1 MPTENKQPDIN
12 ELKKNSTVNPADT
25 YKEKRTSFKD
35 TIRGKVNDVKKSV
48 NDKVQKGKDWVN
60 SQVEEAK
67 QIGNNVKEGA
77 KKAVSTVKEGLSK
90 MDEQQKRNAASADFM
105 HADPETK
112 ADVENETEAGKK
124 IVEAAVQD
132 IDEKKLGG
140 DSNAAQ
146 AIATE
151 RADTTAKPDSPQ
163 TEKPAGPAPDLA
175 DDNMSELEINENDPD
190 SQAEALQAAE
200 DVGVNPNSTPQDA
213 QVQVQDIIKQLQE
226 SGLMTIKD
234 GKVSFAK
241 LQPTTKGTIAKLLTG
256 LSIAATIATGGALP
270 PLNFMKIT
278 GADKDEELQMQQY
291 QKFMDNITS
300 KYGDL
305 IAKGSQ
311 ASLGSDTASAM
322 GKSEYQTSG
331 QEAAVKGQTEASK
344 ELAKSENEFAKDF
357 ASYKSQLDDD
367 SYALQ
372 RQIDLENELKTMIQA
387 HANQKDLARYLADID
402 IMKEP
407 QKLAYMY
414 RDPQIRQVLQDGKFR
429 DELARMTKAQG
440 GTTRADDVWNKI
452 DKSAGI
458 VGNVADTVMNVATGG
473 LSGAATK

>member
-25 YKEKRTSFKD
+25 YKEKRASFKD

-48 NDKVQKGKDWVN
+48 SDKVQQGKDWVN
-60 SQVEEAK
+60 NQVEEAK

-77 KKAVSTVKEGLSK
+77 QKAASTIKEGLSK
-90 MDEQQKRNAASADFM
+90 MGEQQKRNAASADFM
-105 HADPETK
+105 HADPDTK

-124 IVEAAVQD
+124 IVDAAVQD
-132 IDEKKLGG
+132 IDEKKVGS

-151 RADTTAKPDSPQ
+151 RAEQPAEATKPVETS
-163 TEKPAGPAPDLA
+163 TPDLT
-175 DDNMSELEINENDPD
+175 DDGMSDLEIGENDGE
-190 SQAEALQAAE
+190 SQEEALQAAAG
-200 DVGVNPNSTPQDA
+200 VGVNPNATPQDA
-213 QVQVQDIIKQLQE
+213 KVQVQDIIKQLQE

-291 QKFMDNITS
+291 QKFMNNITS

-311 ASLGSDTASAM
+311 ASLPGGTNSKLGEA
-322 GKSEYQTSG
+322 EYQTSG
-331 QEAAVKGQTEASK
+331 QEAATKGQTEASK
-344 ELAKSENEFAKDF
+344 ELAQAENEFAKDF
-357 ASYKSQLDDD
+357 AAYKSQLDDD

-414 RDPQIRQVLQDGKFR
+414 RDPEIRQVLQDGKFR

-440 GTTRADDVWNKI
+440 GTTRADDVWNKV
-452 DKSAGI
+452 DKTVGI
-458 VGNVADTVMNVATGG
+458 IRNAADTLTNVATGG
-473 LSGAATK
+473 LSGAAKGAK

>member
-25 YKEKRTSFKD
+25 YNEKRTSFKD

-60 SQVEEAK
+60 NQVEEAK

-77 KKAVSTVKEGLSK
+77 KKAVNTVKEGLSK
-90 MDEQQKRNAASADFM
+90 MDEQQRRNAASADFM
-105 HADPETK
+105 HADPDTK

-124 IVEAAVQD
+124 IVDAAVQD
-132 IDEKKLGG
+132 IDEKKLGE
-140 DSNAAQ
+140 DSNTAQ
-146 AIATE
+146 TIATE
-151 RADTTAKPDSPQ
+151 RADTTV
-163 TEKPAGPAPDLA
+163 KPAETSTPAAPTTPDLS
-175 DDNMSELEINENDPD
+175 DDNMSELEINENDAD
-190 SQAEALQAAE
+190 SQAQALQAAE

-311 ASLGSDTASAM
+311 ASLGSDTNSAM

-357 ASYKSQLDDD
+357 AAYKSQLDDD

-452 DKSAGI
+452 DKTAN
-458 VGNVADTVMNVATGG
+458 VAGNVVDTVMNVATGG